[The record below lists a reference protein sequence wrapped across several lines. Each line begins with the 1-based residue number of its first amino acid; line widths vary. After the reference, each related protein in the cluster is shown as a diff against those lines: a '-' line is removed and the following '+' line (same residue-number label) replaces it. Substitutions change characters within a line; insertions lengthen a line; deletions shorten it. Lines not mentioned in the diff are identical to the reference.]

1 MSLTNVLV
9 VSDSVDCPEGEG
21 ELIKNYLF
29 CVFNRVSKKVAEI
42 NPSKLDLLVIKSDSL
57 VNVTFSSQC
66 FFEDYLNKSLAEVGR
81 KESCLKNTGY
91 GSMGSVKD
99 SDLIKY
105 VKSHSNV
112 SSVELNFLSNERP
125 GICTVSYYF
134 PASPD
139 IK

>member
-9 VSDSVDCPEGEG
+9 VKDSIDCPEGEG

-29 CVFNRVSKKVAEI
+29 GVFNRVSKKVAEI
-42 NPSKLDLLVIKSDSL
+42 NPSRLDLLVIKSDSL
-57 VNVTFSSQC
+57 VDVTFSSQC

-81 KESCLKNTGY
+81 KESCPKHTGH
-91 GSMGSVKD
+91 GSIGSVKD

-105 VKSHSNV
+105 VKRCSNTP
-112 SSVELNFLSNERP
+112 SVELNFLSNENI
-125 GICTVSYYF
+125 GICNVAYYF
-134 PASPD
+134 PTSPD